1 MELREGYKK
10 TEVGI
15 IPNEWTPKT
24 YGELFQFLNTSS
36 FSRDELS
43 EEGDV
48 RCVHYGDIHTKYHQ
62 FLDFSNGFNS
72 FIDLERGKKYPFVKD
87 GDIIMADASEDYSGI
102 GKSVEVKNLG
112 DKLAISGLHT
122 FLLRDKNGDFEDGF
136 KAYIHSMAPVKKSMD
151 RLATGLKV
159 YGVSKANL
167 KTVLVPVPPPK
178 EQKAIATALSDV
190 DTLITNLDKLIA
202 KKKAIK
208 QGVMQRLLKSPAQ
221 GGQRLPGFEGEWI
234 DKTLDKVS
242 SSLVR
247 GPFGGALKKEFFVHS
262 GYKVYEQRNAIYAT
276 VDLGNYFIN
285 EDKFKELQRFEVK
298 PGDFIVSCSGT
309 IGRIYQIPENY
320 QKGVINQALLK
331 ITINSSEID
340 EKYFFYQF
348 TWDHFQNKVIDDTQ
362 GGAMKNLVG
371 MDKFKK
377 AEIPC
382 PPSLDEQKA
391 IATILSDMDKAIEA
405 IESKKSKYLRI
416 KQGMMQELL
425 TGKTRLI

>member
-1 MELREGYKK
+1 MELKEATYKN
-10 TEVGI
+10 TEIGLIPEDWSITSLGKVGLFSKGKGI
-15 IPNEWTPKT
+15 KKDEVQSDGIPCVR
-24 YGELFQFLNTSS
+24 YGELYTKYDNIISS
-36 FSRDELS
+36 FHSYIS
-43 EEGDV
+43 EEV
-48 RCVHYGDIHTKYHQ
+48 SNASIQIKEGDILFAGSGETREE
-62 FLDFSNGFNS
+62 
-72 FIDLERGKKYPFVKD
+72 IGKCAALLYTEKVYAG
-87 GDIIMADASEDYSGI
+87 GDIIILRPNGYDSTFLGYLLNAPIIAKQKSIKGQGDAVVHIYS
-102 GKSVEVKNLG
+102 
-112 DKLAISGLHT
+112 SGLS
-122 FLLRDKNGDFEDGF
+122 N
-136 KAYIHSMAPVKKSMD
+136 VKI
-151 RLATGLKV
+151 
-159 YGVSKANL
+159 
-167 KTVLVPVPPPK
+167 PVPPPE
-178 EQKAIATALSDV
+178 EQQAIATALSDV

-208 QGVMQRLLKSPAQ
+208 QGAMQRLLKSPAH

-234 DKTLDKVS
+234 NKTLDKVS

-298 PGDFIVSCSGT
+298 AGDFIVSCSGT
-309 IGRIYQIPENY
+309 IGRIYQIPENH

-391 IATILSDMDKAIEA
+391 IANVLTDMDKAIEA

-425 TGKTRLI
+425 TGKTRLV